1 MREIAIYC
9 AGGLGREIACLIRS
23 INEAA
28 ADSGSQWRFI
38 GFFDDGKAK
47 GARNEYG
54 EVLGNMADLNQWPT
68 DLAVVIAVGSPKA
81 LNAISGKIT
90 NPKISFPNLVA
101 PDVKW
106 LDRQNVTL
114 GKGNIICSRCVISCN
129 VHIGDFNILNFRATV
144 GHDSTIGNSNV
155 LMPDVRVSGLVT
167 VGDRNLLGAGCT
179 IIQMCKVCDDA
190 IITANSVLYGNAK
203 SGITYLGNPAKKTKL
218 F

>member
-1 MREIAIYC
+1 MI
-9 AGGLGREIACLIRS
+9 LSIACLIRS

-81 LNAISGKIT
+81 LNAISNKIT

-114 GKGNIICSRCVISCN
+114 GKGNIFCPRCLVSCN
-129 VHIGDFNILNFRATV
+129 VHIGDFNILRQLAV
-144 GHDSTIGNSNV
+144 GELQYAAAV
-155 LMPDVRVSGLVT
+155 WRVCRPRRSY
-167 VGDRNLLGAGCT
+167 NKA
-179 IIQMCKVCDDA
+179 
-190 IITANSVLYGNAK
+190 
-203 SGITYLGNPAKKTKL
+203 
-218 F
+218 